1 MTKFIDDSTEPVSEP
16 VKEEAVP
23 LKFSAYTK
31 SANTKEKVVRLV
43 MDLDLDMHA
52 SMDILKALKDAE
64 VNVEFPEGIVLKD
77 VTLRSV
83 EIRKQ

>member
-1 MTKFIDDSTEPVSEP
+1 MTKFIDDSTEPVPEP
-16 VKEEAVP
+16 ASEEAIP

-31 SANTKEKVVRLV
+31 SASMMDKTIRLV
-43 MDLDLDMHA
+43 MDLDLDMHV

-83 EIRKQ
+83 EIRK